1 MKKEA
6 RGARKKQESFEE
18 ALKRLEEIVHRL
30 ESGDL
35 TLEESLGLFEEGVR
49 LTRVCSQRLDEADK
63 KIDILTRDEQGG
75 VKSEAADPNLFQQK
89 ISHAEGEGEIG

>member
-1 MKKEA
+1 MKREA

-35 TLEESLGLFEEGVR
+35 TLEESLELFEEGVR
-49 LTRVCSQRLDEADK
+49 LTRVCSQRLDEAQK
-63 KIDILTRDEQGG
+63 RIDLLTRDEQGG
-75 VKSEAADPNLFQQK
+75 VTSEAADPDSFQQK
-89 ISHAEGEGEIG
+89 IHHGEGEGEIG